1 MYDKEQR
8 ANNIV
13 LLYMLLKELH
23 PDKIFNLET
32 VKDDYERLLDEV
44 MHMLRD

>member
-23 PDKIFNLET
+23 PERNLTLET
-32 VKDDYERLLDEV
+32 IRDDYERLLDEV